1 MAPQGSAPFS
11 SIFYLT
17 KRKKLS
23 EKLFEH
29 KTETS
34 DPDYQYNYE
43 NVYYPSFQRESY
55 SNVGVHKNLIHL
67 SQDRRKFETSDGTEL
82 DVDDGLTR
90 GLNCLSQL
98 SNLISLNDID
108 DFSRG
113 YLHRG
118 QPEDNF
124 TGKIDDI
131 ANMLEINGYTS
142 IEGAEYKSL
151 ERDIELSNS
160 YVGPLNVS
168 EVGNLLVLALKLQ
181 ESEKLD
187 LDLERRLEVSA
198 QLWKNNRVPNTVSVF
213 LISSLYKNRPHQCET
228 CGLRFSITD
237 TKRRHELTHKSKS
250 HGFWHSLEGWVHLSS
265 KAAFGFTYTRAM
277 VTLDTFKRL
286 LRDIPSDKENVA
298 WLRQMLFSND
308 QNLDRVDL
316 DEDVQ
321 EFQDDLDD
329 KMVPS
334 SENLGD
340 ETTLWSWGTGGACDH
355 VPQDAPLAE
364 VPSEDLDPGLLFE
377 MVKNLKLNLFMINL
391 HKPVLG
397 SFGDMARSFC
407 VICRDAIRC
416 EFDVKYSKFVYVDA
430 SSFQLDFGLLSKL
443 FSRPVPL
450 SYLISMHC
458 LDGLSAVELIKKI
471 SPIKLVAFD
480 VRSKMALAIN
490 DWGFKYVHEMLDID
504 GAVPKMDDVRYIDKL
519 FRGWRN
525 PFKIS
530 GAGAPGLLFSHSSCL
545 KLLLNSH
552 LRLAKLKAASD
563 ESEVLYRFLGEL
575 ALA

>member
-34 DPDYQYNYE
+34 DPEYQYNYE
-43 NVYYPSFQRESY
+43 NVYYPAFQGEAY
-55 SNVGVHKNLIHL
+55 SNVGVHKNLIYL
-67 SQDRRKFETSDGTEL
+67 SQDRLKFETSDGTEL

-98 SNLISLNDID
+98 SDVISLNDID
-108 DFSRG
+108 EFSRG
-113 YLHRG
+113 YRHRG
-118 QPEDNF
+118 QPEDRI

-131 ANMLEINGYTS
+131 ANIVEINGFTGT
-142 IEGAEYKSL
+142 EGAEYRSL
-151 ERDIELSNS
+151 ERNMELSNS
-160 YVGPLNVS
+160 YVGPLSVS
-168 EVGNLLVLALKLQ
+168 EVGNLLALALKLQ

-198 QLWKNNRVPNTVSVF
+198 QLWKNNRVPNTVSAF

-228 CGLRFSITD
+228 CGLRFALAD
-237 TKRRHELTHKSKS
+237 TKRRHELTHRSKP

-286 LRDIPSDKENVA
+286 LRDIPSDQENVG
-298 WLRQMLFSND
+298 WLRQMLLSSEQNMD
-308 QNLDRVDL
+308 QVNM

-321 EFQDDLDD
+321 ELPDDMDD
-329 KMVPS
+329 KVVAT

-340 ETTLWSWGTGGACDH
+340 EMTLWSWGIGGACDH
-355 VPQDAPLAE
+355 VPQDAPSAE
-364 VPSEDLDPGLLFE
+364 VPSEDLDPALLFE
-377 MVKNLKLNLFMINL
+377 MAKNLKLSLFTINL

-416 EFDVKYSKFVYVDA
+416 EFDVRFGKFVYVDA
-430 SSFQLDFGLLSKL
+430 SSFQLDFKLLSRL
-443 FSRPVPL
+443 FPAPVPL
-450 SYLISMHC
+450 SYLISTHG
-458 LDGLSAVELIKKI
+458 LEALSATALLKKV
-471 SPIKLVAFD
+471 SPIRLVAAD
-480 VRSKMALAIN
+480 LRSKMALAIN
-490 DWGFKYVHEMLDID
+490 DWGFKHVHEMLDID
-504 GAVPKMDDVRYIDKL
+504 SAVPKMDGVRYLDRL
-519 FRGWRN
+519 FSGWRN
-525 PFKIS
+525 PFKLS
-530 GAGAPGLLFSHSSCL
+530 GAGARGLLFAHSSCL
-545 KLLLNSH
+545 RLLLNSH

-563 ESEVLYRFLGEL
+563 ESEVLCRLLGEL

>member
-29 KTETS
+29 KTQTS
-34 DPDYQYNYE
+34 DPEYQYNYE
-43 NVYYPSFQRESY
+43 NVYYPSFQREAY

-67 SQDRRKFETSDGTEL
+67 SQDRLKFETSDGTEL

-98 SNLISLNDID
+98 SNIISLNDID

-118 QPEDNF
+118 QPEEKL
-124 TGKIDDI
+124 T
-131 ANMLEINGYTS
+131 EINGYTS
-142 IEGAEYKSL
+142 TEGAEYKSL
-151 ERDIELSNS
+151 ERDLELSNN

-228 CGLRFSITD
+228 CGLRFSLSD

-286 LRDIPSDKENVA
+286 LRDIPSDKENVG
-298 WLRQMLFSND
+298 WLRQMLFSNE
-308 QNLDRVDL
+308 QNLDQVDVE
-316 DEDVQ
+316 EDVH

-329 KMVPS
+329 KVVAS

-340 ETTLWSWGTGGACDH
+340 ETTLWSWGIGGACDH
-355 VPQDAPLAE
+355 VPQDVPLTE
-364 VPSEDLDPGLLFE
+364 VPSEDIDSSLLFE

-391 HKPVLG
+391 RKPVLG
-397 SFGDMARSFC
+397 SFSDMARSFC

-416 EFDVKYSKFVYVDA
+416 EFDVKYGKFVYGDA
-430 SSFQLDFGLLSKL
+430 SSFQLDFRLLSQL
-443 FSRPVPL
+443 FPGPVPL
-450 SYLISMHC
+450 SYLISMDS
-458 LDGLSAVELIKKI
+458 LDRLSAIELLKKI
-471 SPIKLVAFD
+471 SPIKLVSLD
-480 VRSKMALAIN
+480 LRSKMALAIN

-504 GAVPKMDDVRYIDKL
+504 SAVPKMDDVRYLDKL

-525 PFKIS
+525 PFRPS
-530 GAGAPGLLFSHSSCL
+530 GPGPRSLLFSHSSCL

-563 ESEVLYRFLGEL
+563 DSEVLYRLLGEL
-575 ALA
+575 SLA